1 MSENKFYICGFCYE
15 EYVPTRRGAQKY
27 CSDTCRSKAYH
38 HRKKAQ
44 HQEQTENKPTPLS
57 SVTSQPLSQEK
68 IAVEKMSFAGVGN
81 AALGQALAEST
92 KTFLTKKENRPATK
106 KDINT
111 MVSKIK
117 GRYHLITN
125 MSPKPNGQRPYYDIE
140 RKEVVY
146 RWTK

>member
-1 MSENKFYICGFCYE
+1 MSGNKFYICGFCYE

-44 HQEQTENKPTPLS
+44 HQEQTEKSPTSFEDITPQKEQQ
-57 SVTSQPLSQEK
+57 V
-68 IAVEKMSFAGVGN
+68 AVEKMSFAGVGN
-81 AALGQALAEST
+81 AAAGQVLADGV

-125 MSPKPNGQRPYYDIE
+125 MSPKPNGQRPYYDME